1 MHRARGD
8 RGNRAGRRLCGV
20 SSAALHESSGSLP
33 ELVDAL
39 LPSFGELSEAQIR
52 GIQPSSAKPGRYTL
66 GSKSPQSPSHFLV
79 HRRAGLVWAFFFYLT
94 KHIHRPRFPQICLW
108 SHQYLRCAAKMA

>member
-1 MHRARGD
+1 MIVATYLEV
-8 RGNRAGRRLCGV
+8 AGRRLCGV

-66 GSKSPQSPSHFLV
+66 GSKPLQMPKPIFLFTG
-79 HRRAGLVWAFFFYLT
+79 GLEWFGFFF
-94 KHIHRPRFPQICLW
+94 
-108 SHQYLRCAAKMA
+108 